1 MTVMSMTGF
10 ARVDGA
16 DEAATWFWEIRTV
29 NGRGLDVR
37 LRLPPGAERIEVAA
51 RELVAKRLTRG
62 NVNLQLIQKRTV
74 SGSAIVVNDV
84 ALGQILE
91 VATSLR
97 DRIGAPPP
105 TVEGLLGLRG
115 VLETVEVEE
124 AEDVVEARNAA
135 QLMDLAKALD
145 ALLEARRGEGGRLG
159 TLVDEQ
165 LNRISETVETISAS
179 RARTAD
185 VIAGRLTE
193 LVNRLMTDKAGTF
206 DEARLHQEAVILA
219 TKADIEEELQ
229 RLRAHVAAARELL
242 AAGEA
247 VGRRLDFLTQ
257 EFNREANTLCSK
269 SNDADVTKLGL
280 ELKSAIEQMREQVQN
295 IE

>member
-1 MTVMSMTGF
+1 MAVMSMTGF

-37 LRLPPGAERIEVAA
+37 LRLPQGAERIEVAA
-51 RELVAKRLTRG
+51 RELVAKKLTRG
-62 NVNLQLIQKRTV
+62 NVNLQLTQKRTTT
-74 SGSAIVVNDV
+74 GSALVVNEA
-84 ALGQILE
+84 ALGQIMDI
-91 VATSLR
+91 ADSLR

-115 VLETVEVEE
+115 VLESVEIDE

-135 QLMDLAKALD
+135 QLTDLATALT
-145 ALLEARRGEGGRLG
+145 ALLEARSGEGRRLG
-159 TLVDEQ
+159 MLVEGQ
-165 LNRISETVETISAS
+165 LSRIAEIVETIAGS

-185 VIAGRLTE
+185 AITARLTE
-193 LVNRLMTDKAGTF
+193 LVNRLMTDKAGVF

-229 RLRAHVAAARELL
+229 RLRAHVAAAHELL
-242 AAGEA
+242 ASKDAI
-247 VGRRLDFLTQ
+247 GRRLDFLTQ